1 MKPKPKIEVNI
12 YNDFLDW
19 LRELGPA
26 AIKERISSIATE
38 YPLAVIEGIA
48 ENRTY
53 PDAGKNLR
61 FIQEFLFQLYCL
73 ESELEPQKSKT

>member
-1 MKPKPKIEVNI
+1 MKKEPKQEFEINI
-12 YNDFLDW
+12 FNDFIDW

-26 AIKERISSIATE
+26 AIKERIASIAQE

-48 ENRTY
+48 ESRTY

-61 FIQEFLFQLYCL
+61 FIQEFLFQLDCL
-73 ESELEPQKSKT
+73 EIEMEPK